1 MFSNADEVLRFI
13 KDEDVKFV
21 DVRFC
26 DLPGVMQHFN
36 VPAQSVDEDFFTEG
50 QMFDGSSIRGFQAIH
65 ESDMKLIP
73 DADDGLLDPFRAE
86 KTLALNFSIVDP
98 FTDEPYS
105 RDPRNIAAKAEAY
118 LPGSGVAD
126 TRYFGPEAEFYV
138 FDDVRFETKQNAGYY
153 YIDSIEGAWNTGRVE
168 EGGNRGYKTRYKGGY
183 FPVPPVD
190 HYADLRDQMTLALG
204 AAGIEVERAH
214 HEVGTA
220 GQAEINYKFDIAAA
234 RGDQLMLFK
243 YIIKNVAWAAG
254 KTATFMPK
262 PLFGDN
268 GSGMHCHQSLW
279 KDGTPLFYDELGYA
293 GLSDMARYYIGGLL
307 KHAPSLLAFTNPTVN
322 SYHRLVP
329 GFEAPVNLVYSQR
342 NRSACI
348 RIPIT
353 GSNPKAKRLEFRV
366 PDPSSNPYLAFSA
379 MLMAGLDGIKNK
391 IEPAEPVDKDLY
403 ELAPDEHPE
412 IRRSRRR
419 CPRCCSALEDDH
431 DYLLEGGVFTAGPD
445 RDLGRVEAR
454 QRGRPDPAAPAPPR
468 VRALLRHL
476 GLRPDWDLRVCQ
488 PTRSLVLQV
497 ELRPQLLQH
506 RLLPLADLHGSEP
519 HEPTFLRG
527 RGSGL
532 RSGDEPSAEPVV
544 LVLGLPSPRRCRRL
558 PGAP

>member
-1 MFSNADEVLRFI
+1 MFSNADEVLRYIRDEAVQFI
-13 KDEDVKFV
+13 

-36 VPAQSVDEDFFTEG
+36 VPAATLDESFFTEG

-65 ESDMKLIP
+65 ESDMKLVP
-73 DADDGLLDPFRAE
+73 DVTTAFLDPFRTH
-86 KTLALNFSIVDP
+86 KTIAMNFSIVDP

-118 LPGSGVAD
+118 LAGTGMAD
-126 TRYFGPEAEFYV
+126 TAYFGAEAEFYV
-138 FDDVRFETKQNAGYY
+138 FDDVRFETKANAGYY
-153 YIDSIEGAWNTGRVE
+153 YIDSIEGAWNTGRNE

-190 HYADLRDQMTLALG
+190 HFADLRDEMSLALD
-204 AAGIEVERAH
+204 AVGIQVERAH

-220 GQAEINYKFDIAAA
+220 GQAEINYRFSTLLHAA
-234 RGDQLMLFK
+234 DQMMLFK

-268 GSGMHCHQSLW
+268 GSGMHSHQSLW

-307 KHAPSLLAFTNPTVN
+307 KHAPSLLAFTNPSVN

-353 GSNPKAKRLEFRV
+353 GANPKAKRIEYRV
-366 PDPSSNPYLAFSA
+366 PDPSSNPYLAFAA
-379 MLMAGLDGIKNK
+379 MLMAGIDGIRNK
-391 IEPAEPVDKDLY
+391 IEPAAPIDKDLY
-403 ELAPDEHPE
+403 ELPPDEHADIEQVPASLSE
-412 IRRSRRR
+412 ALA
-419 CPRCCSALEDDH
+419 ALEADN
-431 DYLLEGGVFTAGPD
+431 DYLLEGGVFTG
-445 RDLGRVEAR
+445 DLIETWVDWKRANEI
-454 QRGRPDPAAPAPPR
+454 DPIR
-468 VRALLRHL
+468 
-476 GLRPDWDLRVCQ
+476 LRP
-488 PTRSLVLQV
+488 
-497 ELRPQLLQH
+497 H
-506 RLLPLADLHGSEP
+506 P
-519 HEPTFLRG
+519 HEFELYF
-527 RGSGL
+527 
-532 RSGDEPSAEPVV
+532 DI
-544 LVLGLPSPRRCRRL
+544 
-558 PGAP
+558 